1 MRNRT
6 ILAVLLAAACGTSR
20 TASSSAKLP
29 SADEPVRVV
38 YKQYRKGSLPLIME
52 NLRDRDLVKL
62 RSEKLPPGQSPVA
75 YVPDEVMA
83 RMLKE
88 FKRYGWTKYGQPRPA
103 DPSKYG
109 AAGEITVITE
119 NRRRMI
125 TLIRIKGGDPA
136 VNKAYVNCVNTFVTV
151 YNHYGPRLQATT
163 STTDAFGVRRVER

>member
-1 MRNRT
+1 MRNCI
-6 ILAVLLAAACGTSR
+6 ILAALLAACGTSG

-38 YKQYRKGSLPLIME
+38 YKQYRKGSVPLIME

-83 RMLKE
+83 QLLKE
-88 FKRYGWTKYGQPRPA
+88 FKRFGWTKYGQPRPA

-109 AAGEITVITE
+109 AAGEITVITD

-136 VNKAYVNCVNTFVTV
+136 VNRAYVNCVNTFVTV

-163 STTDAFGVRRVER
+163 SKTDAFGVRRVER